1 MGKNEVRTAIQQF
14 YTPSPQKKTFIPPP
28 LQKKQTNKFLAT
40 PLVASER
47 NQHCGGEVM
56 PEGPKLEA
64 RMAESG
70 ARVLEEGAYQ
80 LGGLRESCERPQWG
94 PEQSLGQEEFFL
106 HFGFFG

>member
-1 MGKNEVRTAIQQF
+1 M
-14 YTPSPQKKTFIPPP
+14 
-28 LQKKQTNKFLAT
+28 
-40 PLVASER
+40 
-47 NQHCGGEVM
+47 M

-94 PEQSLGQEEFFL
+94 PEQSLGQEEFFFAFWVFRVSCPAVLLCKIVCAGPHNLMDL
-106 HFGFFG
+106 HTSHNSFKKI